1 MAVDMA
7 SNREA
12 AASGDTRAAL
22 EALRDTLASLLDT
35 TEAQVH
41 AQLAAQ
47 YRATLADIAALDGVA
62 GKPKG
67 LRDELKAKRDTKQG
81 GRATAHASANA

>member
-1 MAVDMA
+1 MG
-7 SNREA
+7 SNLSAAQSEDRREA
-12 AASGDTRAAL
+12 L
-22 EALRDTLASLLDT
+22 VALRDTLAGLLDS

-47 YRATLADIAALDGVA
+47 YRATLAEIAEIDAAAA

-67 LRDELKAKRDTKQG
+67 IRDELKAKRDARTG
-81 GRATAHASANA
+81 GRSAANASGNA